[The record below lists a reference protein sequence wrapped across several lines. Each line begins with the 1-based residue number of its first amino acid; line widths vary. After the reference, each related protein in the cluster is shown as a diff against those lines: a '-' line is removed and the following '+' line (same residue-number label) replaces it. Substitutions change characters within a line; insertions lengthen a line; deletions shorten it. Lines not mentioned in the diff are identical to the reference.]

1 MNSETQQ
8 QPIGLPGIDVIIV
21 GGVAGGQLVRGV
33 NPEAQFFKLRRPDY
47 IKPLTDSGQLDPE
60 VAHVEDTYELH
71 LFEMWNDEDDAQLTG
86 IAVVEGQTLSWAFLE
101 LVTAYV
107 EKITAE
113 HIAAGRIKKQ

>member
-60 VAHVEDTYELH
+60 VAHVLVQVLVRPVKHLPELGAIV
-71 LFEMWNDEDDAQLTG
+71 DDAGERRHVTDCRVADHDCG
-86 IAVVEGQTLSWAFLE
+86 ILHHRRS
-101 LVTAYV
+101 
-107 EKITAE
+107 
-113 HIAAGRIKKQ
+113 